1 MDPSQLDSA
10 LQTEYLHLQ
19 KTIEDFDGKAMTIKA
34 WSVTFSFSVIVGAF
48 ASHAPAV
55 LLVAAVSSLLFWFLE
70 TMWKTFQLGY
80 YERAAQIEAHFRGE
94 SPLRGGRTRS
104 APRGCSAGS
113 RTSWPEIARMARW
126 PHVALPHAVVV
137 AVGAG
142 MFLASLLGGLK
153 L

>member
-94 SPLRGGRTRS
+94 SPLRAARS
-104 APRGCSAGS
+104 
-113 RTSWPEIARMARW
+113 
-126 PHVALPHAVVV
+126 
-137 AVGAG
+137 
-142 MFLASLLGGLK
+142 
-153 L
+153 

>member
-19 KTIEDFDGKAMTIKA
+19 KTIEDFDAKAMTIKA

-55 LLVAAVSSLLFWFLE
+55 LLVAAVSALLFWFLE
-70 TMWKTFQLGY
+70 TMWKAFQLGY
-80 YERAAQIEAHFRGE
+80 YERAGAD
-94 SPLRGGRTRS
+94 RS
-104 APRGCSAGS
+104 ALSRRGAVAGAHQIGAS
-113 RTSWPEIARMARW
+113 WMQRWHRTSWPEIARMACW

-137 AVGAG
+137 VVGAG
-142 MFLASLLGGLK
+142 LFLASLLGGLK

>member
-1 MDPSQLDSA
+1 MDPSQLEPA

-19 KTIEDFDGKAMTIKA
+19 KTIEDFDAKAMTIKA

-55 LLVAAVSSLLFWFLE
+55 LLVAAVSALLFWFLE
-70 TMWKTFQLGY
+70 TMWKAFQLGY
-80 YERAAQIEAHFRGE
+80 YERAAAIEAHFRGE
-94 SPLRGGRTRS
+94 APLRAAHQIGASWMQRWR
-104 APRGCSAGS
+104 
-113 RTSWPEIARMARW
+113 RTSWPEIARMASW

-137 AVGAG
+137 LVGAG
-142 MFLASLLGGLK
+142 LFLASLLGGLK

>member
-1 MDPSQLDSA
+1 VDPSQLDSA

-94 SPLRGGRTRS
+94 SPLRAAHQIGSSWMQRWQRTTWR
-104 APRGCSAGS
+104 
-113 RTSWPEIARMARW
+113 EVARMARW
-126 PHVALPHAVVV
+126 PHIALPHAVVV
-137 AVGAG
+137 LVGAG